1 VAGLASDS
9 GATRVRV
16 VEGCFGETP
25 GGDSV
30 LLHGLGGSPVRR
42 SGVAAV
48 AQRGGTAELS
58 WRDG

>member
-1 VAGLASDS
+1 VTSDASDPE
-9 GATRVRV
+9 AELPWQLA
-16 VEGCFGETP
+16 VEEA
-25 GGDSV
+25 
-30 LLHGLGGSPVRR
+30 RR